1 MLTLDQIQDR
11 LKHSNLK
18 AVAEAAGIHYNTLYK
33 LMNEDCD
40 PAYSTI
46 KKLSDYLQSWK

>member
-1 MLTLDQIQDR
+1 MLTLDQIRDR
-11 LKHSNLK
+11 LKHSNLR
-18 AVAEAAGIHYNTLYK
+18 AVAEVAGVHYNTLYK
-33 LMNEDCD
+33 LMNTDCD